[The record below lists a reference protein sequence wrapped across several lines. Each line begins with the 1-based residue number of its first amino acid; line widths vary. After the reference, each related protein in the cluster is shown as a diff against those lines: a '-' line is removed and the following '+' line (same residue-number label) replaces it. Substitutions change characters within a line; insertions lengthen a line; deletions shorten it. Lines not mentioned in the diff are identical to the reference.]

1 MKNVTYEGRYIDAD
15 AFVLQKRE
23 MFCDNCEHRKN
34 SKGKF
39 VYEIGGTPC
48 RACDIGDMIDAVDD
62 FPAADVVPVIRCKNC
77 QNFNNKS
84 CATGYGTCLIL
95 GRMMKNDEYCCYGK
109 ERDNEVD
116 HTDRP

>member
-1 MKNVTYEGRYIDAD
+1 MKIEELQVKIGIKNEEEIKSKLGGIRQNIDEITKAAERLNNVLDEING
-15 AFVLQKRE
+15 
-23 MFCDNCEHRKN
+23 DN
-34 SKGKF
+34 
-39 VYEIGGTPC
+39 
-48 RACDIGDMIDAVDD
+48 
-62 FPAADVVPVIRCKNC
+62 VPVIRCKNC

-116 HTDRP
+116 HTDKP